1 MDNTERMTRLAEVIE
16 ELTGADFDTAAMLA
30 QEVIDK
36 AAAMRALEGL
46 DPF

>member
-1 MDNTERMTRLAEVIE
+1 MDSIERMARLAEVIE
-16 ELTGADFDTAAMLA
+16 ELTGADFDTAAQLA

-46 DPF
+46 KPF